1 MAGQIKV
8 KVTKTKAKTYEKWLQ
23 TKEGKAASEGI
34 GISRRYNEGMQEK
47 KEKKKPKKCAT
58 GTVYNAKLKKCVS
71 NKKKGET
78 LLEWK
83 HRNMLKSIT
92 KKKPSMS

>member
-1 MAGQIKV
+1 MAKQVVQIKKPSKRKGPLGV
-8 KVTKTKAKTYEKWLQ
+8 VSGGDQ
-23 TKEGKAASEGI
+23 
-34 GISRRYNEGMQEK
+34 K
-47 KEKKKPKKCAT
+47 KEKKKPEKCST

-78 LLEWK
+78 LLEWR

>member
-1 MAGQIKV
+1 MAKQVVQIKEPS
-8 KVTKTKAKTYEKWLQ
+8 KRK
-23 TKEGKAASEGI
+23 GPI
-34 GISRRYNEGMQEK
+34 GVVSGGDKK
-47 KEKKKPKKCAT
+47 KEKKKPKKCST

-78 LLEWK
+78 LLEWQ

-92 KKKPSMS
+92 KKKPKMG